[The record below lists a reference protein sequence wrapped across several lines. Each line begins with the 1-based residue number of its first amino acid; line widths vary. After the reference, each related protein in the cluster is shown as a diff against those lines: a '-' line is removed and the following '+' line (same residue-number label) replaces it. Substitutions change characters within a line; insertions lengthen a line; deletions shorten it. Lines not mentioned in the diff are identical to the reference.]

1 MRWIKGA
8 ILGLLCLMFL
18 FVGVMFT
25 INNTQMV
32 AVDLVLIKLPEASL
46 SLWLVATF
54 ILGRHPGDG
63 YQCCEYLAA
72 ADASACRAS
81 PCFQCTE
88 GVRSAENSWFEEC
101 RLS

>member
-8 ILGLLCLMFL
+8 ILGLLCIVFL

-32 AVDLVLIKLPEASL
+32 TVDLVLVQLPEASL

-54 ILGRHPGDG
+54 ILGGVLGMAISVVSVLLLRTRLRAERRRVVNAQKELDQLRTAG
-63 YQCCEYLAA
+63 LK
-72 ADASACRAS
+72 DA
-81 PCFQCTE
+81 
-88 GVRSAENSWFEEC
+88 V
-101 RLS
+101 

>member
-8 ILGLLCLMFL
+8 ILGLLCLLFL

-32 AVDLVLIKLPEASL
+32 TVDLVLIKLPEASL

-54 ILGRHPGDG
+54 ILGGILGMAISVVSILLLRTRLRAERRRVSNAQKELDQLRTAG
-63 YQCCEYLAA
+63 LKNAA
-72 ADASACRAS
+72 
-81 PCFQCTE
+81 
-88 GVRSAENSWFEEC
+88 
-101 RLS
+101 

>member
-8 ILGLLCLMFL
+8 ILGLLCLLFL

-54 ILGRHPGDG
+54 ILGGILGMAISVVSILLLRTR
-63 YQCCEYLAA
+63 L
-72 ADASACRAS
+72 RAERRRVS
-81 PCFQCTE
+81 NAQKELDQLRTA
-88 GVRSAENSWFEEC
+88 GLKNAT
-101 RLS
+101 

>member
-8 ILGLLCLMFL
+8 ILGLLCLLFL

-54 ILGRHPGDG
+54 ILGGILGMAISVVSILLLRTRLRAERRRVSNAQKELDQLRTAG
-63 YQCCEYLAA
+63 LKNAA
-72 ADASACRAS
+72 
-81 PCFQCTE
+81 
-88 GVRSAENSWFEEC
+88 
-101 RLS
+101 

>member
-8 ILGLLCLMFL
+8 ILGLLCLLFL

-54 ILGRHPGDG
+54 ILGGLLGMAISVVSVLLLRTRLRAERRRVSNAQKELDQLRTAG
-63 YQCCEYLAA
+63 LKNAA
-72 ADASACRAS
+72 
-81 PCFQCTE
+81 
-88 GVRSAENSWFEEC
+88 
-101 RLS
+101 

>member
-8 ILGLLCLMFL
+8 ILGLLCLLFL

-25 INNTQMV
+25 INNTEMV

-54 ILGRHPGDG
+54 ILGGILGMAISVVSVLLLRTRLRAERRRVSNAQKELDQLRTAG
-63 YQCCEYLAA
+63 LKNAA
-72 ADASACRAS
+72 
-81 PCFQCTE
+81 
-88 GVRSAENSWFEEC
+88 
-101 RLS
+101 